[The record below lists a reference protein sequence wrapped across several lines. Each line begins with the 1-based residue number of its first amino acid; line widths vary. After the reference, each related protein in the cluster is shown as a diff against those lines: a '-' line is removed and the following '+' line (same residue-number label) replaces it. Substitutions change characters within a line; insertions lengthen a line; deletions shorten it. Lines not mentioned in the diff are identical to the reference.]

1 MLGDGQLGS
10 FRRGD
15 FGERVK
21 RKRRRGGPART
32 RRLRLVLLAIVA
44 LGVTGLAIVAYET
57 DLLRTLELSTVNA
70 RFSIR
75 GHRRPPTNIVLVEI
89 DSETFNQLGLQWPF
103 PRRVHARVIEDI
115 ARENPRAIAYD
126 VQFTEASACPLST
139 TGSQPPPGQCP
150 QAREE
155 ETALLAALENAHGR
169 TVMATTETD
178 AHGNTR
184 FLGSTEGDALL
195 SEVGSRPAN
204 GLLPPDPGG
213 VLRRVSFSVGGLRTL
228 AVASAEVAS
237 GHRVNAREFAGGSA
251 WIDYYG
257 PAMTFTPVSFST
269 VYRGR
274 LPRGFF
280 HDKIVVVG
288 PSAPTLQ
295 DIHPTSTA
303 SQMPGAEIQASA
315 IDTVLR
321 GLPLRSAATWVE
333 LALIVLMGFAAPLA
347 SLRLGPIA
355 TIALALA
362 LAATFTVAVQIA
374 FQHGR
379 VVSFVYPLGALIL
392 SAAGALSV
400 QLVTVAFERERVRD
414 LFSRFVPENVVD
426 QVLASTGEGL
436 RLGGVQREGT
446 VMFTDL
452 RGFTTFAETL
462 TPDRVIEV
470 LNRYLS
476 EMSDAILDHGG
487 TLVAYMG
494 DGIMA
499 VFGAPIAQADHADR
513 GLSTAREML
522 AVRLPRFNAW
532 LGEQGLGAGFRMGIG
547 LNSGHVMSGNVG
559 SERRVEYT
567 AVGDATNVAARIE
580 QYTKGTPHQLLL
592 SETTKEALTAP
603 PEDLVYVDEVE
614 LRGRKAN
621 ITIYSLADDNAKR
634 GDAETGSPP
643 AAQASP
649 AQAEA
654 GISPTDEP
662 EPPLTD
668 RAESAAADQ
677 PETA

>member
-1 MLGDGQLGS
+1 VT
-10 FRRGD
+10 
-15 FGERVK
+15 VK
-21 RKRRRGGPART
+21 RKRRRAGQART
-32 RRLRLVLLAIVA
+32 RRLRLALLAIVA
-44 LGVTGLAIVAYET
+44 LGATSVGVVAYET
-57 DLLRTLELSTVNA
+57 DLLRSLELSTVNT

-75 GHRRPPTNIVLVEI
+75 GHRRPPANVVLVEI
-89 DSETFNQLGLQWPF
+89 DATTFDELGLQWPF
-103 PRRVHARVIEDI
+103 PRRVHARVIEAI
-115 ARENPRAIAYD
+115 ARDHPRVIAYD
-126 VQFTEASACPLST
+126 VQFTEASACPPST
-139 TGSQPPPGQCP
+139 TGSQPPPGQCA
-150 QAREE
+150 QARSD
-155 ETALLAALENAHGR
+155 ETTLLGALENAQGR

-184 FLGSTEGDALL
+184 FLGSSEGKALL

-204 GLLPPDPGG
+204 ALLPNDPGG
-213 VLRRVSFSVGGLRTL
+213 VLRRVGYSAGGLRTL
-228 AVASAEVAS
+228 AVASSEVAE
-237 GHRVNAREFAGGSA
+237 GHRIDPRRFDGGSA

-257 PAMTFTPVSFST
+257 PSGALHKVSFSA

-288 PSAPTLQ
+288 PSAPSLQ
-295 DIHPTSTA
+295 DLHPTSTA
-303 SQMPGAEIQASA
+303 SEMPGAEVQASA
-315 IDTVLR
+315 IETVLR
-321 GLPLRSAATWVE
+321 GLPLRSVGAWID

-355 TIALALA
+355 TIALAVA
-362 LAATFTVAVQIA
+362 LAAGFTVAVQIA
-374 FQHGR
+374 FDDGR
-379 VVSFVYPLGALIL
+379 VVAFTYPLGTLIL

-426 QVLASTGEGL
+426 QVLASADAGL

-513 GLSTAREML
+513 ALSTAREML
-522 AVRLPRFNAW
+522 TLRLPRFNAW
-532 LGEQGLGAGFRMGIG
+532 LREQDLGSGFRMGIG

-592 SETTKEALTAP
+592 SGTTREALTAP
-603 PEDLVYVDEVE
+603 PKDLVFVEEIE
-614 LRGRKAN
+614 LRGRRAH
-621 ITIYSLADDNAKR
+621 TALWSLADDGGR
-634 GDAETGSPP
+634 P
-643 AAQASP
+643 AAESQEASMAADTQSP
-649 AQAEA
+649 A
-654 GISPTDEP
+654 P
-662 EPPLTD
+662 
-668 RAESAAADQ
+668 SAQ

>member
-1 MLGDGQLGS
+1 
-10 FRRGD
+10 
-15 FGERVK
+15 VK
-21 RKRRRGGPART
+21 RKRRREGAARAQ
-32 RRLRLVLLAIVA
+32 RLRLTLLAIVA
-44 LGVTGLAIVAYET
+44 VGATAVGIVAYET
-57 DLLRTLELSTVNA
+57 GLLRSLELSTVNA

-75 GHRRPPTNIVLVEI
+75 GREAPPKNIVLVEI
-89 DSETFNQLGLQWPF
+89 DAETFDELGFQWPF
-103 PRRVHARVIEDI
+103 SRKVHAQVIEDI
-115 ARENPRAIAYD
+115 ARDRPQAIAYD
-126 VQFTEASACPLST
+126 VQFTEASACPLSAKGT
-139 TGSQPPPGQCP
+139 QPPPGECP
-150 QAREE
+150 QAKAD
-155 ETALLAALENAHGR
+155 ETALIAALESAKGH

-184 FLGSTEGDALL
+184 FLGSSEGTVLL
-195 SEVGSRPAN
+195 KEIGSRPAN
-204 GLLPPDPGG
+204 ALLPDDPGG
-213 VLRRVSFSVGGLRTL
+213 VLRRVAYSVGGLKTL
-228 AVASAEVAS
+228 AVASAEVAE
-237 GHRVNAREFAGGSA
+237 GHRIGPSGFDDGTA

-257 PAMTFTPVSFST
+257 PSNTLQRVSFSK
-269 VYRGR
+269 VYANK
-274 LPRGFF
+274 LPGGFF

-288 PSAPTLQ
+288 PSAPSLQ

-303 SQMPGAEIQASA
+303 SEMPGAEVQASA
-315 IDTVLR
+315 IETVLR
-321 GLPLRSAATWVE
+321 GLPLRSSAAWVD
-333 LALIVLMGFAAPLA
+333 LALILLMGFAAPLA

-362 LAATFTVAVQIA
+362 LAAAFTLGVQFA
-374 FQHGR
+374 FQSGGR
-379 VVSFVYPLGALIL
+379 VVSFVYPLGTLIL

-426 QVLASTGEGL
+426 EVLASTGEGL

-499 VFGAPIAQADHADR
+499 VFGAPIAQPDHADR
-513 GLSTAREML
+513 ALSTAREML

-532 LGEQGLGAGFRMGIG
+532 LVEQDLGSGFRMGIG
-547 LNSGHVMSGNVG
+547 LNSGYVMSGNVG

-592 SETTKEALTAP
+592 SGTTKEALTDP
-603 PEDLVYVDEVE
+603 PQDIVYVDEVE

-621 ITIYSLADDNAKR
+621 ITIFSLADD
-634 GDAETGSPP
+634 DARRED
-643 AAQASP
+643 ASP
-649 AQAEA
+649 GAENAEPSPSDQA
-654 GISPTDEP
+654 GISP
-662 EPPLTD
+662 
-668 RAESAAADQ
+668 AEEDDSSLADQ
-677 PETA
+677 AETT

>member
-1 MLGDGQLGS
+1 
-10 FRRGD
+10 
-15 FGERVK
+15 VK
-21 RKRRRGGPART
+21 RKRRREGAARAQ
-32 RRLRLVLLAIVA
+32 RLRLTLLAIVA
-44 LGVTGLAIVAYET
+44 VGATALGIVAYET
-57 DLLRTLELSTVNA
+57 DLLRSLELSTVNA

-75 GHRRPPTNIVLVEI
+75 GRKAPPKNVVLVEI
-89 DSETFNQLGLQWPF
+89 DAETFDELGLQWPF
-103 PRRVHARVIEDI
+103 SRKVHARVIENI
-115 ARENPRAIAYD
+115 ARDHPKAIAYD
-126 VQFTEASACPLST
+126 VQFTEASACPLSAK
-139 TGSQPPPGQCP
+139 GAQPPPGECP
-150 QAREE
+150 QAKAD
-155 ETALLAALENAHGR
+155 ETALIEALENAHGR
-169 TVMATTETD
+169 AVMATTETD

-184 FLGSTEGDALL
+184 FLGSSEGTVLL
-195 SEVGSRPAN
+195 KEVGSRAGN
-204 GLLPPDPGG
+204 ALLPDDPGG
-213 VLRRVSFSVGGLRTL
+213 VLRRVAYSVGGLKTL
-228 AVASAEVAS
+228 SVASAEVAE
-237 GHRVNAREFAGGSA
+237 GHRIDPHAFDDGTA

-257 PAMTFTPVSFST
+257 PSNTLQRVSFSK
-269 VYRGR
+269 VYANK
-274 LPRGFF
+274 LPPGFF

-288 PSAPTLQ
+288 PSAPSLQ

-303 SQMPGAEIQASA
+303 SEMPGAEVQASA
-315 IDTVLR
+315 IETVLR
-321 GLPLRSAATWVE
+321 GLPLRSVPAWVD
-333 LALIVLMGFAAPLA
+333 LALIVIMGLAAPLA

-362 LAATFTVAVQIA
+362 LAAAFTLGVQLA
-374 FQHGR
+374 FQSGR

-426 QVLASTGEGL
+426 EVLASTGEGL

-513 GLSTAREML
+513 ALSTAREML

-532 LGEQGLGAGFRMGIG
+532 LREQDLGAGFRMGIG

-592 SETTKEALTAP
+592 SGTTKEALTEP
-603 PEDLVYVDEVE
+603 PQDIVYVDEVE

-621 ITIYSLADDNAKR
+621 ITIWSLADDDAKR
-634 GDAETGSPP
+634 EDVQPVS
-643 AAQASP
+643 AADQAGPSP
-649 AQAEA
+649 ADQA
-654 GISPTDEP
+654 GISSSDEP
-662 EPPLTD
+662 EPTVTERAETSATD
-668 RAESAAADQ
+668 RSEPSAADQ
-677 PETA
+677 AETT

>member
-1 MLGDGQLGS
+1 
-10 FRRGD
+10 
-15 FGERVK
+15 VK
-21 RKRRRGGPART
+21 RKRRRAGAARAQ
-32 RRLRLVLLAIVA
+32 RLRLVLLATVA
-44 LGVTGLAIVAYET
+44 LGATALAIVAYET

-75 GHRRPPTNIVLVEI
+75 GRKPPPTNVVLVEV
-89 DSETFNQLGLQWPF
+89 DAATFEELGLQWPF
-103 PRRVHARVIEDI
+103 SRKVHARVIEEI
-115 ARENPRAIAYD
+115 ARDRPQVIAYD
-126 VQFTEASACPLST
+126 VQFTEASACPLSAN
-139 TGSQPPPGQCP
+139 GSQPPAGACP
-150 QAREE
+150 QARAD
-155 ETALLAALENAHGR
+155 ETALIGALESARGR

-178 AHGNTR
+178 ARGNTR
-184 FLGSTEGDALL
+184 FLGSSEGTVLL
-195 SEVGSRPAN
+195 KEVGSRPAN
-204 GLLPPDPGG
+204 ALLPDDPGG
-213 VLRRVSFSVGGLRTL
+213 ILRRVSFSVGGLRTL
-228 AVASAEVAS
+228 AVASAEVAK
-237 GHRVNAREFAGGSA
+237 GHRIDPGEFTRGTA

-257 PAMTFTPVSFST
+257 PSETFHRVSFWK
-269 VYRGR
+269 VYHGG
-274 LPRGFF
+274 LPPGFF
-280 HDKIVVVG
+280 HNKIVVVG
-288 PSAPTLQ
+288 PSAPSLQ
-295 DIHPTSTA
+295 DVHPTSTA
-303 SQMPGAEIQASA
+303 SEMPGAEVQASA
-315 IDTVLR
+315 IETVLR
-321 GLPLRSAATWVE
+321 GLPLRSVAAWVD
-333 LALIVLMGFAAPLA
+333 LALIVLMGLAAPLA

-362 LAATFTVAVQIA
+362 LAAAFTVAVQLA
-374 FQHGR
+374 FQNGH

-499 VFGAPIAQADHADR
+499 VFGAPIAMPDHADR
-513 GLSTAREML
+513 ALSTAREML

-532 LGEQGLGAGFRMGIG
+532 LREQELGSGFRMGIG

-592 SETTKEALTAP
+592 SGTTKEALTEP
-603 PEDLVYVDEVE
+603 PEDIVYVDEVE

-621 ITIYSLADDNAKR
+621 ITIYSLADDNAKLD
-634 GDAETGSPP
+634 DAQQESSPT
-643 AAQASP
+643 AQAEP
-649 AQAEA
+649 AQADQA
-654 GISPTDEP
+654 GISPTNEP
-662 EPPLTD
+662 EPSATAAPEPSATAASEPSAVD
-668 RAESAAADQ
+668 QAE
-677 PETA
+677 TT

>member
-1 MLGDGQLGS
+1 
-10 FRRGD
+10 
-15 FGERVK
+15 VK
-21 RKRRRGGPART
+21 RKRGRGGPART

-44 LGVTGLAIVAYET
+44 LGATGLAIVGYET
-57 DLLRTLELSTVNA
+57 DLLRSLELSTVNT

-75 GHRRPPTNIVLVEI
+75 GRQRPPANVVLVEI
-89 DSETFNQLGLQWPF
+89 DPETFDELGLQWPF

-115 ARENPRAIAYD
+115 ARDHPRAIAYD

-139 TGSQPPPGQCP
+139 TGSQPPPGQCA
-150 QAREE
+150 QARSD
-155 ETALLAALENAHGR
+155 ETALLAALENAGGR

-184 FLGSTEGDALL
+184 FLGSTEGKALL
-195 SEVGSRPAN
+195 GEVGSRPAN
-204 GLLPPDPGG
+204 ALLPNDPGG
-213 VLRRVSFSVGGLRTL
+213 VLRRIGFSAGGLRTL
-228 AVASAEVAS
+228 AVASAEVAE
-237 GHRVNAREFAGGSA
+237 GHRIDPRSFGGGTT

-257 PAMTFTPVSFST
+257 PTGTFHKVSFST
-269 VYRGR
+269 VYRGH

-288 PSAPTLQ
+288 PSAPSLQ
-295 DIHPTSTA
+295 DLHPTSTA
-303 SQMPGAEIQASA
+303 SEMPGAEVQASA
-315 IDTVLR
+315 IETVLR
-321 GLPLRSAATWVE
+321 GLPLRSVGASLD

-347 SLRLGPIA
+347 SLRFGPIA
-355 TIALALA
+355 TIALAVA
-362 LAATFTVAVQIA
+362 LAVAFTAAAQIA
-374 FQHGR
+374 FDDGR

-426 QVLASTGEGL
+426 EVLASADAGL

-452 RGFTTFAETL
+452 RGFTSFAETL

-470 LNRYLS
+470 LNCYLS

-513 GLSTAREML
+513 ALSSAREML
-522 AVRLPRFNAW
+522 TVRLASFNAW
-532 LGEQGLGAGFRMGIG
+532 LSEQDLGSGFRMGIG
-547 LNSGHVMSGNVG
+547 LNSGRVMSGNVG

-592 SETTKEALTAP
+592 SGTTKDALIAP
-603 PEDLVYVDEVE
+603 PDDLVFVKQIE
-614 LRGRKAN
+614 LRGRRAH
-621 ITIYSLADDNAKR
+621 TMLWSLADDVGK
-634 GDAETGSPP
+634 S
-643 AAQASP
+643 
-649 AQAEA
+649 
-654 GISPTDEP
+654 
-662 EPPLTD
+662 
-668 RAESAAADQ
+668 
-677 PETA
+677 PETPQVDQGETL

>member
-1 MLGDGQLGS
+1 L
-10 FRRGD
+10 
-15 FGERVK
+15 K
-21 RKRRRGGPART
+21 RKRRRAGPART

-44 LGVTGLAIVAYET
+44 LGATGLAIGAYET
-57 DLLRTLELSTVNA
+57 DLLRSLELSTVNT

-75 GHRRPPTNIVLVEI
+75 GHRRPPANVVLVQI
-89 DSETFNQLGLQWPF
+89 DETTFDELGLQWPF
-103 PRRVHARVIEDI
+103 SRRVDAQVIEAI
-115 ARENPRAIAYD
+115 ARDHPRAIAYD
-126 VQFTEASACPLST
+126 VQLTEASACPPSK

-150 QAREE
+150 QARAD
-155 ETALLAALENAHGR
+155 ETALLAALEGAQGR

-178 AHGNTR
+178 GHGNTR
-184 FLGSTEGDALL
+184 FLGSTEGAALL
-195 SEVGSRPAN
+195 REVGSRPAN
-204 GLLPPDPGG
+204 ALLPTDPGG
-213 VLRRVSFSVGGLRTL
+213 VLRRVSLAVGGLRTL
-228 AVASAEVAS
+228 AVASAEVAD
-237 GHRVNAREFAGGSA
+237 GRRVHAREFGGGPA

-257 PAMTFTPVSFST
+257 PEGTLPAVSFST

-274 LPRGFF
+274 LPHGFF
-280 HDKIVVVG
+280 HNKIVVVG
-288 PSAPTLQ
+288 PSAPSLQ
-295 DIHPTSTA
+295 DVHPTSTA
-303 SQMPGAEIQASA
+303 AKMPGAEVQASA
-315 IDTVLR
+315 IETILR
-321 GLPLRSAATWVE
+321 GLPLRSVGAWLD

-355 TIALALA
+355 TIALAVA
-362 LAATFTVAVQIA
+362 LAAAFTVAVQIA
-374 FQHGR
+374 FDNGR
-379 VVSFVYPLGALIL
+379 VVAFVYPLGALIL

-426 QVLASTGEGL
+426 EVLASADEGL

-462 TPDRVIEV
+462 TPNRVIEV

-513 GLSTAREML
+513 ALSSAREML
-522 AVRLPRFNAW
+522 TVRLPRFNAW
-532 LGEQGLGAGFRMGIG
+532 LREQDLGSGFRMGIG
-547 LNSGHVMSGNVG
+547 LNSGRVMSGNVG
-559 SERRVEYT
+559 SERRMEYT

-592 SETTKEALTAP
+592 SGTTKEALAAAP
-603 PEDLVYVDEVE
+603 DDLVYVDQVE
-614 LRGRKAN
+614 LRGRRAN
-621 ITIYSLADDNAKR
+621 ITIWSLVN
-634 GDAETGSPP
+634 DAAGVGAQDEEGRP
-643 AAQASP
+643 A
-649 AQAEA
+649 
-654 GISPTDEP
+654 
-662 EPPLTD
+662 
-668 RAESAAADQ
+668 SAPADQ

>member
-1 MLGDGQLGS
+1 M
-10 FRRGD
+10 
-15 FGERVK
+15 K
-21 RKRRRGGPART
+21 RKRSRGGPARAQ
-32 RRLRLVLLAIVA
+32 RLRLLLLAIVA
-44 LGVTGLAIVAYET
+44 LGATGLAIVAYET

-75 GHRRPPTNIVLVEI
+75 GRKPPPTNVVLVEV
-89 DSETFNQLGLQWPF
+89 DAATFEELGLQWPF
-103 PRRVHARVIEDI
+103 PRKVHARVIEDI
-115 ARENPRAIAYD
+115 ARDRPRAIAYD
-126 VQFTEASACPLST
+126 VQLTEASACPLSAK
-139 TGSQPPPGQCP
+139 GSQPAAGQCP
-150 QAREE
+150 QARAD
-155 ETALLAALENAHGR
+155 ETALISALENTHGR
-169 TVMATTETD
+169 AVMATTETD

-184 FLGSTEGDALL
+184 FLGSGEGTLLLKEIGSRSANALL
-195 SEVGSRPAN
+195 PN
-204 GLLPPDPGG
+204 DPGA
-213 VLRRVSFSVGGLRTL
+213 VLRRVTFSANGLRTL
-228 AVASAEVAS
+228 AVASAEVAT
-237 GHRVNAREFAGGSA
+237 GHRLGAGAFDGGTA

-257 PAMTFTPVSFST
+257 PAETFQRVSFSK
-269 VYRGR
+269 VYRGA
-274 LPRGFF
+274 LPPGFF

-288 PSAPTLQ
+288 PSAPSLQ
-295 DIHPTSTA
+295 DVHPTSTD
-303 SQMPGAEIQASA
+303 SSMPGAEVQASA
-315 IDTVLR
+315 IETVLR
-321 GLPLRSAATWVE
+321 GLPLRSVAVWVD

-362 LAATFTVAVQIA
+362 LAAAFTLGVQLA
-374 FQHGR
+374 FDNGR

-426 QVLASTGEGL
+426 EVLASAGGEL

-499 VFGAPIAQADHADR
+499 VFGAPIAQDDHADR
-513 GLSTAREML
+513 ALSTAREML
-522 AVRLPRFNAW
+522 ALRLPRFNAW
-532 LGEQGLGAGFRMGIG
+532 LREQDLGSGFRMGIG

-592 SETTKEALTAP
+592 SGTTRESLTAP
-603 PEDLVYVDEVE
+603 PDDIVYVDEVE

-621 ITIYSLADDNAKR
+621 ITIWSLADDDSTPTASQSEPLLTN
-634 GDAETGSPP
+634 
-643 AAQASP
+643 QAGLSSADQPDSSP
-649 AQAEA
+649 ADQSEPSVANQA
-654 GISPTDEP
+654 GLS
-662 EPPLTD
+662 
-668 RAESAAADQ
+668 SADQ
-677 PETA
+677 PETT

>member
-1 MLGDGQLGS
+1 V
-10 FRRGD
+10 RKKRG
-15 FGERVK
+15 RS
-21 RKRRRGGPART
+21 GPARAQ
-32 RRLRLVLLAIVA
+32 RLRLTLLAIVA
-44 LGVTGLAIVAYET
+44 VGATALGIVAYET
-57 DLLRTLELSTVNA
+57 DLLRSLELSTVNT
-70 RFSIR
+70 RFAIR
-75 GHRRPPTNIVLVEI
+75 GRRSPPHNVVLVEV
-89 DSETFNQLGLQWPF
+89 DAATFEELGLQWPF
-103 PRRVHARVIEDI
+103 SRKVHARVIENI
-115 ARENPRAIAYD
+115 ARDHPKAIAYD
-126 VQFTEASACPLST
+126 VQFTEASACPLT
-139 TGSQPPPGQCP
+139 AKGSQPPAGQCP
-150 QAREE
+150 QARAD
-155 ETALLAALENAHGR
+155 ETALIEALESAHGR
-169 TVMATTETD
+169 AVMATTETD

-184 FLGSTEGDALL
+184 FLGSSEGTLLLKEIGARAGNALL
-195 SEVGSRPAN
+195 PN
-204 GLLPPDPGG
+204 DPGG
-213 VLRRVSFSVGGLRTL
+213 VLRRVGYSVGDLKTL
-228 AVASAEVAS
+228 AVASAEVAT
-237 GHRVNAREFAGGSA
+237 GHRVASGSFDDGSA

-257 PAMTFTPVSFST
+257 PSGTFQSVSFSK
-269 VYRGR
+269 VYAGK
-274 LPRGFF
+274 LPPGFF
-280 HDKIVVVG
+280 TDKIVVVG
-288 PSAPTLQ
+288 PSAPSLQ
-295 DIHPTSTA
+295 DVHPTSTD
-303 SQMPGAEIQASA
+303 SEMPGAEVQASA
-315 IDTVLR
+315 IETVLR
-321 GLPLRSAATWVE
+321 GLPLRSAAPWVD
-333 LALIVLMGFAAPLA
+333 LALIVLMGLAAPLA
-347 SLRLGPIA
+347 SLRFGPIA

-374 FQHGR
+374 FQSGR
-379 VVSFVYPLGALIL
+379 VVSFVYPLGVLIL

-426 QVLASTGEGL
+426 EVLASTGEGL

-522 AVRLPRFNAW
+522 DVRLPRFNAW
-532 LGEQGLGAGFRMGIG
+532 LREQDLGAGFRMGIG

-592 SETTKEALTAP
+592 SGTTRDMLTAP

-621 ITIYSLADDNAKR
+621 ITIYSLADD
-634 GDAETGSPP
+634 DATAEGAEPGGSTTDSAEP
-643 AAQASP
+643 AP
-649 AQAEA
+649 ADQA
-654 GISPTDEP
+654 GISPTE
-662 EPPLTD
+662 EPPSAAADQAGIATTEAP
-668 RAESAAADQ
+668 RAPAADQ

>member
-1 MLGDGQLGS
+1 
-10 FRRGD
+10 
-15 FGERVK
+15 VK
-21 RKRRRGGPART
+21 RKRRRGGPARAQ
-32 RRLRLVLLAIVA
+32 RLRLALLAIVA
-44 LGVTGLAIVAYET
+44 LGATGLTIIAYET

-75 GHRRPPTNIVLVEI
+75 GHRRPPANIVLVEI
-89 DSETFNQLGLQWPF
+89 DSETFNELGLQWPF
-103 PRRVHARVIEDI
+103 PRRIHARVIHNI
-115 ARENPRAIAYD
+115 ARDHPRAIAYD

-139 TGSQPPPGQCP
+139 TGSQPPPGQCA
-150 QAREE
+150 QARSD
-155 ETALLAALENAHGR
+155 ETALIAALEHAEGR

-184 FLGSTEGDALL
+184 FLGSSEGNALL

-213 VLRRVSFSVGGLRTL
+213 VLRRVSFSVGGMRTL
-228 AVASAEVAS
+228 AVASAEVAA
-237 GHRVNAREFAGGSA
+237 GHRVHAREFAGGSA
-251 WIDYYG
+251 WIDYHG
-257 PAMTFTPVSFST
+257 PAKTFTPVSFST

-321 GLPLRSAATWVE
+321 GLPLRSVGAWLD
-333 LALIVLMGFAAPLA
+333 LALIVLLGFAAPLA

-355 TIALALA
+355 TIALAVA
-362 LAATFTVAVQIA
+362 LAAAFTVAVQIA
-374 FQHGR
+374 FDDGR

-426 QVLASTGEGL
+426 EVLASAEGGL

-452 RGFTTFAETL
+452 RGFTTFAEAL
-462 TPDRVIEV
+462 TPDHVIDV
-470 LNRYLS
+470 LNHYLS
-476 EMSDAILDHGG
+476 EMSDAILDQGG

-499 VFGAPIAQADHADR
+499 VFGAPIVQADHADR
-513 GLSTAREML
+513 ALSAAREML
-522 AVRLPRFNAW
+522 AVRLPRFNGW
-532 LGEQGLGAGFRMGIG
+532 LREQELGSGFRMGIG
-547 LNSGHVMSGNVG
+547 LNSGRVMSGNVG

-567 AVGDATNVAARIE
+567 AVGDTTNSAARIE
-580 QYTKGTPHQLLL
+580 QLTKGTPHQLML
-592 SETTKEALTAP
+592 SGSTKEMLTAP
-603 PEDLVYVDEVE
+603 PDDLIYVEEVE
-614 LRGRKAN
+614 LRGRRTHT
-621 ITIYSLADDNAKR
+621 TIWSLPE
-634 GDAETGSPP
+634 DAASPLPDGSDAAP
-643 AAQASP
+643 AAQ
-649 AQAEA
+649 
-654 GISPTDEP
+654 
-662 EPPLTD
+662 
-668 RAESAAADQ
+668 
-677 PETA
+677 PETT